1 MFITHPP
8 RQTRHK
14 RLVGARTATPYAAR
28 QRTTDAPQGVLGG
41 NGAIVAGT
49 PHRPNDSLGGVGTVS
64 RGGLRPKAEVLSV
77 FRVTLFGA

>member
-14 RLVGARTATPYAAR
+14 RLVGARTATPYADTPKSHGRATGRFRR
-28 QRTTDAPQGVLGG
+28 QWRDCGRAVVPRQ
-41 NGAIVAGT
+41 
-49 PHRPNDSLGGVGTVS
+49 GTVS

>member
-28 QRTTDAPQGVLGG
+28 QRDTDAPQGVLGG
-41 NGAIVAGT
+41 NGAIVAGQS
-49 PHRPNDSLGGVGTVS
+49 PAKVLSAEAACAHRPRS
-64 RGGLRPKAEVLSV
+64 
-77 FRVTLFGA
+77 